1 MPEAVPREPRIKQ
14 PAFVK
19 EFSQISKDE
28 TDSYRM
34 QQMEEIMSI
43 RDYLAKAQGKLPTK
57 TGAGREG
64 EKDAL
69 VDIPSLKVF
78 ERAVLLPTEP

>member
-1 MPEAVPREPRIKQ
+1 MPETVPREPRIKH
-14 PAFVK
+14 PAFAK

-43 RDYLAKAQGKLPTK
+43 RDYLAKAQGKLPIK
-57 TGAGREG
+57 TGTGREG

-69 VDIPSLKVF
+69 VEIPSLKLF
-78 ERAVLLPTEP
+78 ERAMLLPTEP